1 MLCASFVEQILNYQ
15 KWKMR
20 RLPSRFQLRQVF
32 LDERTS
38 IFSVPCFLWSSF
50 LTKKTEDH
58 RELLHMLSVEKNKK
72 KNQENN
78 NTQIW
83 KHRRTSTERRPSKSS
98 SGPSLSVT
106 QRRKRALR
114 DRERGAR
121 TGLPTA
127 QARVHGHL
135 QFLPVASSLL
145 YCFW

>member
-78 NTQIW
+78 NTQI
-83 KHRRTSTERRPSKSS
+83 
-98 SGPSLSVT
+98 
-106 QRRKRALR
+106 
-114 DRERGAR
+114 
-121 TGLPTA
+121 
-127 QARVHGHL
+127 
-135 QFLPVASSLL
+135 
-145 YCFW
+145 